1 MAGMQVSPTPSP
13 DEAAAIAAAVRVLLE
28 ASRHGADAD
37 PRPAA
42 YRSAWRRAAIR
53 EGVGLSPIS
62 MRSR

>member
-1 MAGMQVSPTPSP
+1 MQVSPTPSP

-28 ASRHGADAD
+28 ASRDGAGAD
-37 PRPAA
+37 PQPAA